1 MSAGLSRGASAS
13 SNAGRRER
21 AILDESRQHHKVADI
36 HYTELHPLVTTSLGF
51 TGMV

>member
-13 SNAGRRER
+13 SNAGRER
-21 AILDESRQHHKVADI
+21 AILDESRQHHKLADT